1 MRTLSYYND
10 NNGVDDAGPLIFM
23 FVFAIVISIN
33 CCIFCPGEG
42 LLLLGGVNMFLSV
55 IMMATGLLV
64 GGTAVAGILGGI
76 IWMAVGQSKIINRSR
91 IQREQEVAERIP
103 SEDDSPIAIDVRR
116 DNSCPPRNM
125 TLQRKIQQ
133 GSGNYQKIIPA
144 RIVFVR
150 SLEQS
155 SNRVEKLVNYGPRSS
170 STDSPVKIA
179 TICHHDNTTSCP
191 PRNTRK
197 TRQGG
202 NYHEIIREEL
212 QYKKSCKI
220 AALRD
225 VGLEQSSN
233 RVKESVTYGTR
244 SSSADVA
251 EESVEMTTIRAGQLK
266 QEQHQQGVGMLA
278 EQQGMSSFLDKE
290 KNREQD
296 ENEIV

>member
-1 MRTLSYYND
+1 
-10 NNGVDDAGPLIFM
+10 
-23 FVFAIVISIN
+23 
-33 CCIFCPGEG
+33 
-42 LLLLGGVNMFLSV
+42 
-55 IMMATGLLV
+55 MATGLV
-64 GGTAVAGILGGI
+64 GGPAVAGIFGGI

-91 IQREQEVAERIP
+91 IQREQGIAERIP

-116 DNSCPPRNM
+116 DNSRPPRNM
-125 TLQRKIQQ
+125 ALQRKIQQ

-155 SNRVEKLVNYGPRSS
+155 SNRVEESVNYGPCSS
-170 STDSPVKIA
+170 STDSPDKIA
-179 TICHHDNTTSCP
+179 TIRCHDNTASCP
-191 PRNTRK
+191 PRNTRNTRK

-220 AALRD
+220 AALGD

-251 EESVEMTTIRAGQLK
+251 EETVEMTTIRAGQLK
-266 QEQHQQGVGMLA
+266 QEQHHDVEMLA
-278 EQQGMSSFLDKE
+278 EEKGMSSFDKKE
-290 KNREQD
+290 KNLEQD
-296 ENEIV
+296 ENKIV